1 MAALTNPFL
10 LPVEQYQRDIDI
22 KKGYLQQ
29 VAKYLSCA
37 LKKPYKQC
45 LEFVL
50 NEVKDRN
57 SEFRFRD
64 PKMLQLIRKGVGER
78 VQDETTFLDYVDA
91 IIDTGRIVSP
101 SLVVYERPEVE
112 KSVTAEWQDE
122 NIKARKRSKTAMFE
136 LKQLGELMKSAL
148 ADYDQNARK
157 IRINSVS
164 GMRGFEGNPLF
175 LASGHSSLTSM
186 CRAAAGY
193 GNGTVERFLAGS
205 RHYHTPEIAKANI
218 MAMITIEDKA
228 RFLAVISRYNLVYP
242 TVEDVVSMI
251 RRSTDLYWETP
262 DEMDLI
268 EEMVKGMDQ
277 LERAIVCYSGDM
289 FHLAKLNP
297 EIVRELFGEMIAI
310 NIEDMDD
317 VDTAAILKGLD
328 STEKAYINALCANVL
343 KGTTLKQVQANNP
356 AGWQT
361 IGKTA
366 QRFIWACQ
374 KYHQLINTLFAP
386 MHLPPTVASLRSIQ
400 RRVCLAADTDS
411 SIFTTEYW
419 VEWYTGHLKR
429 GEVEDRIWYLATYMV
444 CQCIAHSLAM
454 LSANVG
460 VERSQIFR
468 LAMKNEYAFPQFALT
483 NLAKHY
489 YSTMSMR
496 EGNVYDE
503 LELEIKGV
511 ELRGSTVPK
520 HILKAAE
527 DLMRNTLHAIDRG
540 EKLNAGKVLAL
551 VASYELDTVKSIKRG
566 EYTYLRSAQIKPDSP
581 KMPYHELWQDV
592 FGPKYGMSINP
603 PYPCVKVTTELGN
616 KTQLKEWLDNM
627 EDKELAGRMAAW
639 LIKYNRKDLPTVF
652 LPTMAIKGK
661 GLPLEIQD
669 AANVRKLAY
678 QINSG
683 FYRILESMGLHI
695 VDRNNYRLVYD
706 FLRLD
711 DSVDA
716 PEVVV

>member
-1 MAALTNPFL
+1 MTAAVNPFL
-10 LPVEQYQRDIDI
+10 LPIDQYERDIDI
-22 KKGYLQQ
+22 KKGYIQQ
-29 VAKYLSCA
+29 AAKYISCV
-37 LKKPYKQC
+37 LKKPYKEC
-45 LEFVL
+45 LQFVL
-50 NEVKDRN
+50 AEVKDRE
-57 SEFRFRD
+57 SVFRFRD
-64 PKMLQLIRKGVGER
+64 PEMLQLVRKGIGHR
-78 VQDETTFLDYVDA
+78 DKDETTFMSYIDE
-91 IIDTGRIVSP
+91 IIESGRIVSP

-122 NIKARKRSKTAMFE
+122 NIKARKKSKTAMFE
-136 LKQLGELMKSAL
+136 LKQIGELMKSAL

-205 RHYHTPEIAKANI
+205 RHYHSPEIAKANI
-218 MAMITIEDKA
+218 MAMITIENKD
-228 RFLAVISRYNLVYP
+228 RFLAVMSRYQLVYP
-242 TVEDVVSMI
+242 TVDDVMSMI
-251 RRSTDLYWETP
+251 RRSADLYWETP
-262 DEMDLI
+262 SEI
-268 EEMVKGMDQ
+268 ETIRTMVEGMDM

-297 EIVRELFGEMIAI
+297 EIVREMMGEMIAI
-310 NIEDMDD
+310 NIDGMDD
-317 VDTAAILKGLD
+317 VDTAAILKD
-328 STEKAYINALCANVL
+328 MDATEKAYINALCASVL
-343 KGTTLKQVQANNP
+343 KGTTLKRVQENNP
-356 AGWQT
+356 EGWQI

-366 QRFIWACQ
+366 QRFVWSCQ
-374 KYHQLINTLFAP
+374 KYNQLINTVFAP
-386 MHLPPTVASLRSIQ
+386 MHLPPTVASLKTIQ

-468 LAMKNEYAFPQFALT
+468 LAMKNEYAFPEFALT

-496 EGNVYDE
+496 EGNVYKK

-511 ELRGSTVPK
+511 ELRGSTSTK
-520 HILKAAE
+520 HILQATE
-527 DLMRNTLHAIDRG
+527 DLMRNTLEAVDRG
-540 EKLNAGKVLAL
+540 EKLNAQATLEL
-551 VASYELDTVKSIKRG
+551 VAKHEIETIQSIKRG
-566 EYTYLRSAQIKPDSP
+566 EYTYLRGAQIKPDSN
-581 KMPYHELWQDV
+581 KMLYHEMWQDV
-592 FGPKYGMSINP
+592 FGPKYGMSIEP
-603 PYPCVKVTTELGN
+603 PYPCVKVTSELGN
-616 KTQLKEWLDNM
+616 KTSLKEWLDNM
-627 EDKELAGRMAAW
+627 EDKELASRMAAW
-639 LIKYNRKDLPTVF
+639 LIKYNRKDLKTF
-652 LPTMAIKGK
+652 YLPTMAIKAA
-661 GLPLEIQD
+661 GLPIEIQD

-706 FLRLD
+706 FLRLE
-711 DSVDA
+711 A
-716 PEVVV
+716 